1 MRRPTEGDAL
11 LGLWD
16 GHEAGVALVAGGRL
30 VFALSEERPARRK
43 RASGFPW
50 MALSRALAQAE
61 GAGLRVTDVAVA
73 GRAGRLPLRWADERY
88 AASDPRRDPLANSSH
103 ALAAWENLLAR
114 APGLGMLEAH
124 AGALPLRE
132 RLKRQLDG
140 PFRLHLVPHHEAHA
154 ASAMLLPRAPR
165 NLVLT
170 LDAYGEGWAGS
181 VRDAD
186 DFDRPRVR
194 LPLSIGLA
202 WLYGAV
208 TVGLGFQEG
217 EEGKVM
223 GLAAR
228 GDPARLRAR
237 FEALLGPVPSRPRLR
252 FPGCLAEVRG
262 LAGAAPRED
271 VAAALQAVIEARARA
286 LVASLLPPGVQPVRL
301 LLAGGLFA
309 NIRVNQALAAL
320 PGVEGVRVF
329 PHMGDGGLAAGAAAW
344 AWRATRGAWPTPVM
358 GMDLGLAF
366 DAPAME
372 RALCA
377 AGLPS
382 RRIPDPTAEAAER
395 LARGQVLGWF
405 EGREEFGPRAL
416 GRRSILFSAH
426 DPRLGDEVNRRLGR
440 DDFMPFGPVTR
451 REDAPAL
458 WRPPGDG
465 TDLSTMT
472 VAVDAT
478 AALADPCPLAVHVDG
493 TSRPQVLDAQT
504 HPALHALLTRHAQA
518 TGEPALINTSF
529 NLHGEPIVHTPA
541 DALRTARAARLDAC
555 LLLPDGA
562 ETTFLVEAP

>member
-1 MRRPTEGDAL
+1 
-11 LGLWD
+11 
-16 GHEAGVALVAGGRL
+16 
-30 VFALSEERPARRK
+30 
-43 RASGFPW
+43 
-50 MALSRALAQAE
+50 
-61 GAGLRVTDVAVA
+61 
-73 GRAGRLPLRWADERY
+73 
-88 AASDPRRDPLANSSH
+88 
-103 ALAAWENLLAR
+103 
-114 APGLGMLEAH
+114 
-124 AGALPLRE
+124 
-132 RLKRQLDG
+132 
-140 PFRLHLVPHHEAHA
+140 
-154 ASAMLLPRAPR
+154 
-165 NLVLT
+165 
-170 LDAYGEGWAGS
+170 
-181 VRDAD
+181 
-186 DFDRPRVR
+186 
-194 LPLSIGLA
+194 
-202 WLYGAV
+202 
-208 TVGLGFQEG
+208 
-217 EEGKVM
+217 
-223 GLAAR
+223 
-228 GDPARLRAR
+228 
-237 FEALLGPVPSRPRLR
+237 
-252 FPGCLAEVRG
+252 
-262 LAGAAPRED
+262 
-271 VAAALQAVIEARARA
+271 
-286 LVASLLPPGVQPVRL
+286 
-301 LLAGGLFA
+301 
-309 NIRVNQALAAL
+309 
-320 PGVEGVRVF
+320 
-329 PHMGDGGLAAGAAAW
+329 
-344 AWRATRGAWPTPVM
+344 
-358 GMDLGLAF
+358 
-366 DAPAME
+366 ME